1 MTDTEKLQPLIDQII
16 EVKPPIQQ
24 ADELTTSSEQL
35 VEYLHP
41 EAEIKGSAFD
51 MTTQDEIAAHYY
63 HHGPASGLFDLLNP
77 TQSALTPQDRAANI
91 TGIAK
96 LIRGVC
102 NWRVTE
108 PSDDADKIYLELID
122 IAFDIYAEKG
132 GITDEIDAKLK
143 KLREYT
149 DTNLQEFMQFNIG
162 QKSDTATTLS
172 IEREEQ
178 AVKRVKE
185 LAEGQNVI
193 LITFAG
199 GGVLSGLDVMSRS
212 SEFLGD
218 KSIFYP
224 VRYSRSAAK
233 GFADRIPQISDA
245 EVQRLKKFMK
255 DNNAKLIVYDEDIAS
270 GTTTSTGA
278 WYMKQLLDTNRVNI
292 VGSIVNTRD
301 RSQPRPASP
310 YKYIDVQFPKELLDQ
325 AEQAQGPAMQHQA
338 LIDNVL
344 NYCVRGM
351 PAIQRRQ
358 GIFKS
363 LVNRLIKPETDFSEI
378 GNILNTAYSVV
389 SSDLP
394 DFSIGNI
401 KTLDEARD
409 FLDFLTESIKT
420 QPYDSTLMHLEMIAN
435 APVLLKPQIAGTLNE
450 PISEIDLSGSLPVQ
464 EEVLKK

>member
-1 MTDTEKLQPLIDQII
+1 
-16 EVKPPIQQ
+16 
-24 ADELTTSSEQL
+24 
-35 VEYLHP
+35 
-41 EAEIKGSAFD
+41 
-51 MTTQDEIAAHYY
+51 
-63 HHGPASGLFDLLNP
+63 
-77 TQSALTPQDRAANI
+77 
-91 TGIAK
+91 
-96 LIRGVC
+96 
-102 NWRVTE
+102 
-108 PSDDADKIYLELID
+108 
-122 IAFDIYAEKG
+122 
-132 GITDEIDAKLK
+132 
-143 KLREYT
+143 
-149 DTNLQEFMQFNIG
+149 
-162 QKSDTATTLS
+162 
-172 IEREEQ
+172 
-178 AVKRVKE
+178 
-185 LAEGQNVI
+185 
-193 LITFAG
+193 
-199 GGVLSGLDVMSRS
+199 
-212 SEFLGD
+212 
-218 KSIFYP
+218 
-224 VRYSRSAAK
+224 
-233 GFADRIPQISDA
+233 
-245 EVQRLKKFMK
+245 MK